1 MTDSKIKTELIN
13 MIMRQTDYDREKVCE
28 KLIEHNDDYMKII
41 REYIGSTKV
50 ITPIKSIKSI
60 NQQIYKEIR
69 TLMDDAATNYI
80 NHKKS

>member
-1 MTDSKIKTELIN
+1 MTDSKIRTELIN

-41 REYIGSTKV
+41 REFIGSSKV
-50 ITPIKSIKSI
+50 VTPIKSL

-69 TLMDDAATNYI
+69 TLMDDAAINYQ
-80 NHKKS
+80 NNKNNKK

>member
-41 REYIGSTKV
+41 REYIGSSKV
-50 ITPIKSIKSI
+50 VIETQPIKSV

-69 TLMDDAATNYI
+69 TLMDDAAINYL
-80 NHKKS
+80 NNKK

>member
-41 REYIGSTKV
+41 REYI
-50 ITPIKSIKSI
+50 I
-60 NQQIYKEIR
+60 
-69 TLMDDAATNYI
+69 LL
-80 NHKKS
+80 

>member
-41 REYIGSTKV
+41 REYIGSSKV
-50 ITPIKSIKSI
+50 VIEMQPIKSV

-69 TLMDDAATNYI
+69 TLMDDAAINYL
-80 NHKKS
+80 NNKK